1 MKINLFFTALFLVLF
16 QKGISQNK
24 ASDVQSFTLSNG
36 MKILVVEDN
45 SIPIGSLYLFWTVGT
60 SNEFG
65 GCRVW
70 CHEVEIRR

>member
-36 MKILVVEDN
+36 I
-45 SIPIGSLYLFWTVGT
+45 
-60 SNEFG
+60 
-65 GCRVW
+65 
-70 CHEVEIRR
+70 